1 MSTEVFNWEKA
12 EATVKALRESFRS
25 GKTKTYE
32 WRASQLEGIVKL
44 IIEKENDITEAL
56 KSDLAK
62 PEMETYLH
70 EVLVNFSP
78 FHLFGRVS
86 MKNWN

>member
-1 MSTEVFNWEKA
+1 MSSEVFNREKA
-12 EATVKALRESFRS
+12 EATVENLRESFRS

-32 WRASQLEGIVKL
+32 WRASQLEGIARL
-44 IIEKENDITEAL
+44 IKEKESDITEAL

-70 EVLVNFSP
+70 EV
-78 FHLFGRVS
+78 RTC
-86 MKNWN
+86 